1 MALSASEARRTLFP
15 LIERVNND
23 RSVVEITSRSGNA
36 VLMSA
41 DDYAAWEE
49 TAHIFRS
56 PANARRV
63 LDAYEAARAGEFVEH
78 AIET

>member
-23 RSVVEITSRSGNA
+23 RSAVEITSRSGNA

-63 LDAYEAARAGEFVEH
+63 LDAYDAARAGEFVEQ
-78 AIET
+78 AIED

>member
-1 MALSASEARRTLFP
+1 MALSASEARWTLFQ
-15 LIERVNND
+15 LIEHVNND
-23 RSVVEITSRSGNA
+23 CSVVEITSRSGNA

-41 DDYAAWEE
+41 DDYATWEE

-56 PANARRV
+56 PTNARRV

-78 AIET
+78 AIED

>member
-23 RSVVEITSRSGNA
+23 RTTVEITSRSGNA

-78 AIET
+78 ALAD

>member
-23 RSVVEITSRSGNA
+23 RTTVEITSRSGNA

-63 LDAYEAARAGEFVEH
+63 LDAYEAARAGETVEH
-78 AIET
+78 ALED

>member
-23 RSVVEITSRSGNA
+23 RTTVEITSRSGNA

-78 AIET
+78 ALED

>member
-1 MALSASEARRTLFP
+1 MALSASEARWALFQ
-15 LIERVNND
+15 LIEHVNND
-23 RSVVEITSRSGNA
+23 RSVVEIASRSGNA

-56 PANARRV
+56 PRECASRARCLRRC
-63 LDAYEAARAGEFVEH
+63 ACE
-78 AIET
+78 